1 MFNSLTNQFKVS
13 LLFLSLT
20 FLAGCTGGE
29 RSTTSLQP
37 NEKQAVSKIIKSPA
51 PPGKSFE
58 GTWAYT
64 VLQKNRN
71 LLSGNKIFKV
81 SPNQKELGEVV
92 KPELIAPDEVVYI
105 GYIKLNKNDGFEV
118 LTNNFNSID
127 RFQDLKTNGNNLTW
141 NTNYKLK
148 PSSKDDDID
157 DNAVI
162 KRTSASYNAIEDSL
176 SGTTS
181 TSYLLHP
188 FKTVKEGRVMKVLG
202 PDKIE
207 PIFDKTKKQKEVA
220 AATYSWKAIRISE
233 SDFEALAKTGEIN
246 TTCLPQYKIGLS
258 MLDKRVVKE
267 LE

>member
-1 MFNSLTNQFKVS
+1 MM
-13 LLFLSLT
+13 
-20 FLAGCTGGE
+20 GCTGGGKP
-29 RSTTSLQP
+29 TTASLEP

-51 PPGKSFE
+51 QKGKSYE
-58 GTWAYT
+58 GTWLYT
-64 VLQKNRN
+64 VVQKNRN

-81 SPNQKELGEVV
+81 SQNQKRVREVV
-92 KPELIAPDEVVYI
+92 KPESIAPDEVVYI

-162 KRTSASYNAIEDSL
+162 KRTSATYNAQEDSL
-176 SGTTS
+176 SGTTE

-207 PIFDKTKKQKEVA
+207 PMFDKTKKQREVA

-233 SDFEALAKTGEIN
+233 SDFNSLAKTGEIN
-246 TTCLPQYKIGLS
+246 TTGLPQYKVGLS
-258 MLDKRVVKE
+258 MLDKRVVQE